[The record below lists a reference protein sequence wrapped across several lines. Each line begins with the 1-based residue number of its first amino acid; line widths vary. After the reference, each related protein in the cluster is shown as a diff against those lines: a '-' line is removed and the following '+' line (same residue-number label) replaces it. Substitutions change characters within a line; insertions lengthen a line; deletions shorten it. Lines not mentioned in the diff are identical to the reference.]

1 MVGSVNGPTGF
12 PLQPPRIPPLMT
24 VTLPRQPWVL
34 CSEAN
39 FTWKKEREEGKEKKK
54 KEGKNGTII
63 KLCLISVWH
72 FKII

>member
-12 PLQPPRIPPLMT
+12 PLQSPRIPPLMT
-24 VTLPRQPWVL
+24 VTLPRQPRML

-54 KEGKNGTII
+54 GRKEWNDNQAMSNI
-63 KLCLISVWH
+63 CVA
-72 FKII
+72 F

>member
-54 KEGKNGTII
+54 KGRKEWNDNQAMSNICVA
-63 KLCLISVWH
+63 L
-72 FKII
+72 

>member
-54 KEGKNGTII
+54 GRKEWNDNQAMSNICVA
-63 KLCLISVWH
+63 L
-72 FKII
+72 